1 VPILEALAPDAW
13 IDVNPLDASSLG
25 IHAGQHVRVSS
36 ARGEVSSIRVR
47 VTGTVRP
54 GEVFIPF
61 HWDERCA
68 NRLTDDQFD
77 PISREPNY
85 KQCAVRIDPLVGA
98 GAGGSIDSLA

>member
-1 VPILEALAPDAW
+1 MLEGLSPEAWVEVHPADAEDLGLRSGDLAT
-13 IDVNPLDASSLG
+13 VRSSR
-25 IHAGQHVRVSS
+25 GQVER
-36 ARGEVSSIRVR
+36 IRVR
-47 VTGTVRP
+47 VTSIVRR

-85 KQCAVRIDPLVGA
+85 KQCAVAVERVR
-98 GAGGSIDSLA
+98 